1 MLIDVMLYA
10 LEKWIAMP
18 TVSGVPSQLEE
29 CRRGAKFLKAVLQQL
44 GAESRLIPGAPGHNP
59 LVYGQFS
66 ARSTKSE
73 NQQRP
78 LNVLVYGHYDV
89 IAADSKKWDHPPF
102 ELTGKD
108 GYLYGRGASDNKGP
122 ILACI
127 FAASELQEEQQ
138 LDVNVKFL
146 IEGEEENGSVG
157 FFQAVDQNIKLFQE
171 ADVILLRYINVLL
184 YFTNVV

>member
-1 MLIDVMLYA
+1 MIYA

-18 TVSGVPSQLEE
+18 TVSGAPSQLEE
-29 CRRGAKFLKAVLQQL
+29 CRRGAKFLKAVFQQL
-44 GAESRLIPGAPGHNP
+44 GAESRLIPGAPGQNP
-59 LVYGQFS
+59 LVYGQFA
-66 ARSTKSE
+66 ARSSSSE
-73 NQQRP
+73 KRSRP

-89 IAADSKKWDHPPF
+89 IAADIKKWDHPPF
-102 ELTGKD
+102 KLTGKD

-157 FFQAVDQNIKLFQE
+157 FFQAVEQNIHLFQE
-171 ADVILLRYINVLL
+171 ADVILLR
-184 YFTNVV
+184 

>member
-1 MLIDVMLYA
+1 MAERLTDDYDCAQIDVMLYA

-44 GAESRLIPGAPGHNP
+44 GAESRLIPGAPGQNP

-66 ARSTKSE
+66 ARTSQINE
-73 NQQRP
+73 NARP

-102 ELTGKD
+102 KLTGKEDPISPLQKLVHQKSASFSLFALD
-108 GYLYGRGASDNKGP
+108 GTKQFVL
-122 ILACI
+122 
-127 FAASELQEEQQ
+127 
-138 LDVNVKFL
+138 
-146 IEGEEENGSVG
+146 
-157 FFQAVDQNIKLFQE
+157 FF
-171 ADVILLRYINVLL
+171 Y
-184 YFTNVV
+184 